1 MEEECFAPCKGKK
14 EGTQAA
20 REGRASEPETPPK
33 VPGDDPVGEKT
44 VFGKNAAEV
53 VLESKMA
60 SPML

>member
-1 MEEECFAPCKGKK
+1 MR
-14 EGTQAA
+14 T
-20 REGRASEPETPPK
+20 SEAETHPR